1 MGNYNSIDGFY
12 RDVINSIVKGGLIA
26 MEKAKEVAYQYIN
39 ENWYSKYTNGLN
51 DSTPNTYDRLGLM
64 VDSLILDHEVKG
76 SEIIFILKIKDDELH
91 PTSNSWNE
99 SAMGYD
105 RLYQFYS
112 NNYGEQDILEYTQE
126 NFFEDGQ
133 VLNIISSS
141 LKENGFDIN

>member
-1 MGNYNSIDGFY
+1 MADYNDLDGFY

-64 VDSLILDHEVKG
+64 VDSLVLDYEIND
-76 SEIIFILKIKDDELH
+76 SEIIFTLKIKDDELH

-99 SAMGYD
+99 SAIGYD
-105 RLYQFYS
+105 KLYQFYS

-126 NFFEDGQ
+126 NFFEDKQ
-133 VLNIISSS
+133 VLNIILSS
-141 LKENGFDIN
+141 LKSQGFDIV